1 LRVDVQESHPR
12 SRVKGLVEVKKLKL
26 DGVDCKTIVDENDSP
41 RTVTPEAFEDLE
53 RQLAESQAELD
64 QYQGL
69 LN

>member
-1 LRVDVQESHPR
+1 MRVDVQESHTR
-12 SRVKGLVEVKKLKL
+12 SRVKGLVGVKKLKL